1 MGGVIEMD
9 FNDRLMELRK
19 SRGWSQEE
27 LGDKLEVTRQ
37 TVSKWELGQT
47 TPEMNKLAALSE
59 LFHISLD
66 ELISG
71 KEQNTGYEQ
80 NSGYGQRTEK
90 EVIYIEQRRHY
101 EYKSKR
107 TVKGLPLVHI
117 NVGYG
122 MYHARGIL
130 AIGNIAT
137 GLVAI
142 GAISAGLISLGAV
155 SVGLLALAA
164 LSVGILSLGAVAV
177 GGFAVGGI
185 AVGYLA
191 LGGLAVGTYSIGGCA
206 LAEKIALGG
215 YASGHI
221 AAGESV
227 KGTVEFLTKNHKFS
241 DINGTELKQ
250 AILDKYPDT
259 WKWIVDL
266 FTSLVG

>member
-1 MGGVIEMD
+1 ME

-19 SRGWSQEE
+19 SKGWSQEE

-59 LFHISLD
+59 LFQISLD

-71 KEQNTGYEQ
+71 KEQSTGYEQ
-80 NSGYGQRTEK
+80 NPGQGRRIEK

-107 TVKGLPLVHI
+107 TVKGMPLVHI
-117 NVGYG
+117 NLGYG

-137 GLVAI
+137 GLIAI
-142 GAISAGLISLGAV
+142 GAVSAGLISLGAV
-155 SVGLLALAA
+155 SLGLLTLAA
-164 LSVGILSLGAVAV
+164 LSVGILSIGAIAV
-177 GGFAVGGI
+177 GLFAIGGF

-206 LAEKIALGG
+206 LADKIALGG

-221 AAGESV
+221 AVGDAV
-227 KGTVEFLTKNHKFS
+227 KGTVEFLTKNNKFS
-241 DINGTELKQ
+241 DINGSDLKQ
-250 AILDKYPDT
+250 AILDQYPDT
-259 WKWIVDL
+259 WKWISDL